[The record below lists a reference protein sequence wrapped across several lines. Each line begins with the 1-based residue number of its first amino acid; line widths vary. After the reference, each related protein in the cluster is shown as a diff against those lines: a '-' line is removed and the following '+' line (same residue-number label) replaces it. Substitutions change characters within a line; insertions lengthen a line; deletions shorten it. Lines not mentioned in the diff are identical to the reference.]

1 MSPVL
6 LCTTLC
12 MTLLSSTTIRNV
24 GAFGPSA
31 MMMMKPNVVPSIPT
45 SGNRDYGR
53 FDPLVLLQQQSSPDD
68 ESYYLYY
75 EDENGE
81 IRYVDSRSKEAVYSA
96 ANNGG
101 SEIPQSQSQFS
112 DAEFEQPLDP
122 LVKALTQMDEETA
135 NAPTTKVPLIGEI
148 PLDGSIVVL
157 LPAAIIA
164 VAGFI
169 FSIVI
174 GIQSKDII
182 ADQVSQVTEALS
194 TPPVKEQVVN
204 NDSSCRG
211 LCSDQD
217 KQLESLKNFMQKLAK
232 EDETVAAAVPVT
244 KVEETSPVAVVVSE
258 SSSSTISTE

>member
-12 MTLLSSTTIRNV
+12 MTLLSSIRNV
-24 GAFGPSA
+24 GAFAPSA
-31 MMMMKPNVVPSIPT
+31 MMMKPNVVPSIHT

-53 FDPLVLLQQQSSPDD
+53 LDSLVLLQSSPDD

-258 SSSSTISTE
+258 SSSSSTISSE

>member
-1 MSPVL
+1 MSQVL
-6 LCTTLC
+6 LYTTLC
-12 MTLLSSTTIRNV
+12 VTILSIV
-24 GAFGPSA
+24 GAFTPSV
-31 MMMMKPNVVPSIPT
+31 KPNWQIQSIHKSGSVVS
-45 SGNRDYGR
+45 RDYGR
-53 FDPLVLLQQQSSPDD
+53 LEPLVLLQSSPGDD
-68 ESYYLYY
+68 DYYLYY

-81 IRYVDSRSKEAVYSA
+81 IRYVDSKTKQQVYSA
-96 ANNGG
+96 SDNGSG
-101 SEIPQSQSQFS
+101 IPQQQQSQFS

-135 NAPTTKVPLIGEI
+135 NAPTTKVPLLGEI

-182 ADQVSQVTEALS
+182 ADQVAQVTESLS
-194 TPPVKEQVVN
+194 TPPVKEQVVS
-204 NDSSCRG
+204 NDCRG

-217 KQLESLKNFMQKLAK
+217 KQLETMKNFMQKFAVEK
-232 EDETVAAAVPVT
+232 EEETVVAVPVA
-244 KVEETSPVAVVVSE
+244 KVEEASPVSE
-258 SSSSTISTE
+258 QPQGESSTISTEKTESSE